1 MSEQTDTILIV
12 DDDPDTRTLLRE
24 QVLSSANFRVAEAK
38 DGPDA
43 LQVLRQ
49 HPPDLIVLDLT
60 LPGLSGR
67 DMLVALRSQGYR
79 GPLIILADS
88 QDQHQAAVEVFRLGA
103 TDYVTKPIRE
113 AELLASIER
122 GLGEV
127 RLRRQRDSLVTRLQ
141 TANQELEGRVKELT
155 TVYDIGQAAA
165 ALENLDSLF
174 RRVLES
180 ASALTGADHAYLLL
194 RDEKNGQL
202 VLRAGQNLPLAL
214 LDQMG
219 EFVQDSLAEMVL
231 TSRET
236 LLMDG
241 ESLRRYS
248 SSKDRH
254 AVAYVPLLVQKTVI
268 GVLAVANHHTT
279 TPFSA
284 HHGHLLQALANYA
297 SMAVIS
303 TRLSY
308 LLEQRS
314 NTMREAY
321 RELRE
326 RDAQRGRQLQTLLA
340 GLHQPLVAIEAEL
353 VRLAQAP
360 GGKDGKQTQQRLTWL
375 SGRVR
380 QLITQVSAMMGARP
394 VVVNHQTPQTGKDS

>member
-1 MSEQTDTILIV
+1 MLQAATMSEQPDTILIV

-24 QVLSSANFRVAEAK
+24 QVLSSANFRVVEAK

-43 LQVLRQ
+43 LQLIRQ
-49 HPPDLIVLDLT
+49 QPPDLIVLDLT

-88 QDQHQAAVEVFRLGA
+88 QEQHQAAIEVFRLGA

-141 TANQELEGRVKELT
+141 TTNQELQGRVKELT
-155 TVYDIGQAAA
+155 NLYDIGQAAT
-165 ALENLDSLF
+165 ALDNLDSLF

-180 ASALTGADHAYLLL
+180 ASALTGADHAFLLL

-214 LDQMG
+214 LDRMG

-231 TSRET
+231 SSRET

-241 ESLRRYS
+241 ESLRRYT

-254 AVAYVPLLVQKTVI
+254 AVAYVPLVIQKTVI
-268 GVLAVANHHTT
+268 GVLAVANQQTT

-303 TRLSY
+303 
-308 LLEQRS
+308 
-314 NTMREAY
+314 
-321 RELRE
+321 
-326 RDAQRGRQLQTLLA
+326 RGC
-340 GLHQPLVAIEAEL
+340 
-353 VRLAQAP
+353 
-360 GGKDGKQTQQRLTWL
+360 
-375 SGRVR
+375 
-380 QLITQVSAMMGARP
+380 LICWSSV
-394 VVVNHQTPQTGKDS
+394 QTP